1 MNELF
6 TDIRMTNS
14 KYFSLLCLFL
24 SGSILYGCGA
34 IEEKRKID
42 YKSSGAGSRIE
53 PLQIPPELGA
63 IDASDQYVI
72 PGVDSTTFSKYVAS
86 RGGDVALA
94 RTQLLPD
101 VPGVEIGREGT
112 YRWLV
117 VQKPAEDIWPVISEF
132 WLNQG
137 FLIQV
142 QSPETGIIETDWAED
157 VSQIDLGK
165 VRSII
170 KNFFPGAYANSDR
183 DRFITRVER
192 VSEMETQIFVS
203 HEGMS
208 EISRRE
214 GRDWDVFWQAR
225 PRDPNI
231 EAKMLY
237 RMMIFL
243 GIPEDE
249 VVDSGLSVQTEG
261 MATLVQT
268 DTEEG
273 VVALALSY
281 PFETAW
287 NRVNVV
293 LLNIG
298 ASVESRDK
306 DSGVF
311 YVRYR
316 DPSGKREKK
325 GLEKLKFWED
335 EKLLE
340 TLTYQIVV
348 TGDEQGSIVRVL
360 DENGADLTSDTAKRI
375 LSVLQE
381 RLG

>member
-137 FLIQV
+137 FLIQA

-170 KNFFPGAYANSDR
+170 KNFFPGAYANPER

-192 VSEMETQIFVS
+192 VSEMETQVFVS

-214 GRDWDVFWQAR
+214 GRDWDVFWQTR

-249 VVDSGLSVQTEG
+249 VVDSGLSVEMQAR
-261 MATLVQT
+261 ATLVQT
-268 DTEEG
+268 DTEGG

-360 DENGADLTSDTAKRI
+360 DESGADLTSDTAKRI
-375 LSVLQE
+375 LAVLQE

>member
-1 MNELF
+1 
-6 TDIRMTNS
+6 MTNS
-14 KYFSLLCLFL
+14 KYFSLLCLL
-24 SGSILYGCGA
+24 LLGSILYGCGA

-72 PGVDSTTFSKYVAS
+72 PGADSTTFSKYAAS

-137 FLIQV
+137 FLIQA

-157 VSQIDLGK
+157 VSQVDLGK

-170 KNFFPGAYANSDR
+170 KNFFPGAYANPER

-192 VSEMETQIFVS
+192 ISQMETQIFVS

-249 VVDSGLSVQTEG
+249 VVDSGLSVQTQG

-268 DTEEG
+268 DTVEG

-306 DSGVF
+306 DSGIF

-316 DPSGKREKK
+316 DPSGKKQKK
-325 GLEKLKFWED
+325 GLEKLKFWQD
-335 EKLLE
+335 EKQTE

-360 DENGADLTSDTAKRI
+360 DESGADLTSDTAKRI
-375 LSVLQE
+375 LTVLQE